1 MPLDQQRSAG
11 GGQDE
16 PLLRVQDLSV
26 VFPTRKQ
33 RLVAVDEVSFNI
45 RRGEILGV
53 VGESGAGKSITGNAV
68 MSLIEPPGFVSG
80 GGVYLDGERIDNLS
94 ELADFKLFR
103 LTPTGGRYV
112 KGFGRAYTLEG
123 GTLAGG
129 DIGHLREGHKKRDVA

>member
-80 GGVYLDGERIDNLS
+80 GTVKCSSALVPSSSATCTCHESVSLPV
-94 ELADFKLFR
+94 ELTA
-103 LTPTGGRYV
+103 TGSPWTR
-112 KGFGRAYTLEG
+112 
-123 GTLAGG
+123 
-129 DIGHLREGHKKRDVA
+129 